1 MTQETPRT
9 DNCIVSERLAMD
21 YLAQIARCAGA
32 RPVLRLAGACL
43 LTLFFAMASQAHS
56 TDRPAADLAEVD
68 LQLILA
74 VDVSP
79 SMSKV
84 EQRVQ
89 RDGYVSAFRH
99 ADIARAI
106 KSGERRRIAVLYLE
120 WAGPRQQTVIMP
132 WTIVESIDDALT
144 LADRLAALP
153 LTEGCGTSISGALS
167 AANDLFATSGLRSPR
182 RVVDV
187 SGDGPNNAGAL
198 LDPIRQVLLAEGVT
212 INGLPIALPRIGG
225 VDGFA
230 MYDRSNLQSYFERCV
245 IGGPDAFAIGVTE
258 AAMFATA
265 VRRKLVRE
273 IAMNMGQVIHAAY
286 TARSD
291 RTVDCNA
298 IGQLPGR

>member
-1 MTQETPRT
+1 M
-9 DNCIVSERLAMD
+9 DDIV
-21 YLAQIARCAGA
+21 QIARYAGGKW
-32 RPVLRLAGACL
+32 VLRLTGACL
-43 LTLFFAMASQAHS
+43 LTLFFAIASPAHS
-56 TDRPAADLAEVD
+56 THRPTADLAAVD

-89 RDGYVSAFRH
+89 RDGYVGAFRH

-106 KSGERRRIAVLYLE
+106 KSGERGRIAVLYLE

-132 WTIVESIDDALT
+132 WTIVESLDDALT

-153 LTEGCGTSISGALS
+153 LTEGRGTSISGALS

-212 INGLPIALPRIGG
+212 INGLPISLPRIGG

-245 IGGPDAFAIGVTE
+245 IGGPDAFAIGVTD

-273 IAMNMGQVIHAAY
+273 ISMNMEQVIYAAY
-286 TARSD
+286 TERSG
-291 RTVDCNA
+291 TVDCNM

>member
-1 MTQETPRT
+1 M
-9 DNCIVSERLAMD
+9 
-21 YLAQIARCAGA
+21 GA
-32 RPVLRLAGACL
+32 RPLLRLTGAFL
-43 LTLFFAMASQAHS
+43 LTLFFATAPQAHS
-56 TDRPAADLAEVD
+56 TDRPAGGLAEVD

-89 RDGYVSAFRH
+89 RGGYISAFRH
-99 ADIARAI
+99 ADIARAS
-106 KSGERRRIAVLYLE
+106 KSGERGRIAVLYLE
-120 WAGPRQQTVIMP
+120 WAGPRQQTVIVP
-132 WTIVESIDDALT
+132 WTILESNDDALT

-153 LTEGCGTSISGALS
+153 LTEGRGTSISGALS

-212 INGLPIALPRIGG
+212 INGLPISLPRIGG

-245 IGGPDAFAIGVTE
+245 IGGPDAFAIGVTD

-273 IAMNMGQVIHAAY
+273 ISMNMDRVIYAAY
-286 TARSD
+286 TERSGP
-291 RTVDCNA
+291 TVDCNM